1 MKNELIAFS
10 NSMRQAMSAALD
22 VAKTPTTVLLTGET
36 GSGKEVLARF
46 IHESSPRAAAPFS
59 VFNCG
64 AMASEFE
71 RLTEALS
78 HGGTVVLDE
87 VSAITIDMQGRV
99 LSQLEGAHASRVI
112 ATSSR
117 DLRELV
123 ERGQLRSDL
132 FYRLDVFPIAVP
144 PLRERREDL
153 ASLASVLLNRIA
165 TSLGR
170 PAVSLNA
177 EALGLLETQRWSGNV
192 RELANVLERAVIRAR
207 GAMVEAADLG
217 LVSRTVES
225 SSFPAWLPLDL
236 VQLERLAISEAL
248 RRTNGNRTHAARL
261 LNLGLRTLRQKLN
274 GPATEGGDLLAAVAP

>member
-1 MKNELIAFS
+1 MLATFTRAEIVEL
-10 NSMRQAMSAALD
+10 L
-22 VAKTPTTVLLTGET
+22 
-36 GSGKEVLARF
+36 
-46 IHESSPRAAAPFS
+46 AAARQLGPQ
-59 VFNCG
+59 
-64 AMASEFE
+64 
-71 RLTEALS
+71 
-78 HGGTVVLDE
+78 GGL
-87 VSAITIDMQGRV
+87 
-99 LSQLEGAHASRVI
+99 
-112 ATSSR
+112 
-117 DLRELV
+117 
-123 ERGQLRSDL
+123 
-132 FYRLDVFPIAVP
+132 
-144 PLRERREDL
+144 
-153 ASLASVLLNRIA
+153 
-165 TSLGR
+165 R
-170 PAVSLNA
+170 PAVMETLFGLVACTGLRIS